1 MKKDNILALVSL
13 GIAGSIAIG
22 LIAVIKKGIVMFP
35 EVNTSNPPEI
45 QESLNLEE
53 EPPESSLRQR
63 ISVGKKILFDEEIG
77 VVNTDFK
84 DAKEKGIKAFSE
96 GNYQDSVKY
105 FEEAITINKNAPETL
120 IYLNNARIKAEDKKS
135 YTIAVIAPVG
145 AYSESALKPLR
156 GVAQAQNEINNI
168 NGINGV
174 YLNVII
180 ANDDDDPEIAQ
191 EVALEL
197 SKMPDVLGVIGHFSS
212 GTSLA
217 AAEIYDSEELV
228 SISGVSTS
236 TKLTNASPYFFRTV
250 PSDYVAARALAN
262 YTLTNLQLKKAA
274 IVYDSASS
282 YSLSLK
288 NEFSTALALNGG
300 VVVEEFDL
308 SNKSTFNASNSVTRS
323 IKLDAEVIM
332 LAAPESYIDKALN
345 IIEVNNQ
352 RLKLLGGDALYHK
365 KILEIGGE
373 EAIDMVVGVAWH
385 IDNEQESNF
394 VKDSRNLWGG
404 DVDWNTSMTYDATQA
419 LIAALRQSNTRS
431 GIQKALSSPDFFA
444 DGVSERIKFFD
455 SGDRNGKIQLVKVKK
470 VEPSRSG
477 TGYDFV
483 PES

>member
-1 MKKDNILALVSL
+1 MRKDNILALVSL
-13 GIAGSIAIG
+13 GIAGFIAIG
-22 LIAVIKKGIVMFP
+22 LIAGIKKGIVMFP
-35 EVNTSNPPEI
+35 DINTPNTSEI
-45 QESLNLEE
+45 KGSSTLEE
-53 EPPESSLRQR
+53 EPAESSLTQR
-63 ISVGKKILFDEEIG
+63 ISVGKKILFDREIG
-77 VVNTDFK
+77 VVDPNFR
-84 DAKEKGIKAFSE
+84 DAKEKGIKAFAE
-96 GNYQDSVKY
+96 GDYQDSVKY
-105 FEEAITINKNAPETL
+105 FEEAIKINKNAPETL
-120 IYLNNARIKAEDKKS
+120 IYLNNARLKAEAKES
-135 YTIAVIAPVG
+135 YTIAAIAPVG
-145 AYSESALKPLR
+145 AYSESALKLLR

-180 ANDDDDPEIAQ
+180 ANDDDDPKIAQ

-197 SKMPDVLGVIGHFSS
+197 SKMSEVLGVIGHFSS

-236 TKLTNASPYFFRTV
+236 TKLTNTSPYFFRTV
-250 PSDYVAARALAN
+250 PSDNVAARALAD
-262 YTLTNLQLKKAA
+262 YMVTNLQLKKAA

-288 NEFSTALALNGG
+288 NAFSNALDRG
-300 VVVEEFDL
+300 VIVEEFDL
-308 SNKSTFNASNSVTRS
+308 SNKSTFDASNSVTRS

-352 RLKLLGGDALYHK
+352 RLKLLGGDAMYHK